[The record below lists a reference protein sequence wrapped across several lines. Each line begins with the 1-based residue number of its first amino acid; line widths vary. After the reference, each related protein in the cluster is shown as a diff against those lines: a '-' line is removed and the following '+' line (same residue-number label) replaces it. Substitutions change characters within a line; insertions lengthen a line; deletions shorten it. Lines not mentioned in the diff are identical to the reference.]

1 VGFQHHIVENKNI
14 GKIWVYIDFRNLNKA
29 TRKDEYPVPIAGI
42 LINNASGHRVIIC
55 LDGNVSYNQ
64 LFMVKED
71 MSKMALRC
79 PDFIRMS
86 CYDIWLKNA
95 DTTYQRAMNL
105 IFYNCDT
112 LCH

>member
-1 VGFQHHIVENKNI
+1 VSFQHHIVENKNI
-14 GKIWVYIDFRNLNKA
+14 GKIWVYIDFCNLNKA

-71 MSKMALRC
+71 MFKMALRC
-79 PDFIRMS
+79 PDFIS
-86 CYDIWLKNA
+86 L
-95 DTTYQRAMNL
+95 
-105 IFYNCDT
+105 FE
-112 LCH
+112 